1 MDVESLADKLKE
13 FENEYDDLVKK
24 IEAIDNKLNLRKSI
38 LSFSGF
44 FVLILFLSSIVL
56 IGGIILTLVSGTFNL
71 YSDLFSVILLILGI
85 GWIVFIVI
93 SRINAKNIS
102 ANLLLRNKFSKRL
115 EETNSKINEIKLL
128 IDQEELKLK
137 PKQSTDFVPET
148 QSKDFEF
155 NKLNSISGKP
165 ELVGPSVEVQN
176 KTKKEIIEKKK
187 DDRLIF
193 EEEQR
198 KKGLV
203 KFVPISLQIKELMAE
218 EGHTKA
224 FDDKVSKKW
233 KMSEDVPLE
242 ITWGTPE
249 QVFEWT
255 QKEKGY
261 IKFIDET
268 GKIRWGTKKQIAEW
282 RKQKTKKTKE

>member
-1 MDVESLADKLKE
+1 VNSLADKLKE
-13 FENEYDDLVKK
+13 LENEYDELVKK
-24 IEAIDNKLNLRKSI
+24 IETIDNKLYLRKSI

-71 YSDLFSVILLILGI
+71 YSELFSIILLILGI

-102 ANLLLRNKFSKRL
+102 TNSLLRNKLSKQL
-115 EETNSKINEIKLL
+115 EEINSKINKMKLL

-137 PKQSTDFVPET
+137 EKQSTDFVPET
-148 QSKDFEF
+148 QNKNFEF
-155 NKLNSISGKP
+155 NIPDSFSEKP
-165 ELVGPSVEVQN
+165 EYNPSAEVE
-176 KTKKEIIEKKK
+176 KETKKEVFDKKK
-187 DDRLIF
+187 DDKLIF

-218 EGHTKA
+218 EGHTKT
-224 FDDKVSKKW
+224 FDDKISKKW

-242 ITWGTPE
+242 ITWGVPE

-268 GKIRWGTKKQIAEW
+268 GKIKWGTEKQIAEW
-282 RKQKTKKTKE
+282 KKEKTKKTRQ

>member
-1 MDVESLADKLKE
+1 MDVESLANNLE
-13 FENEYDDLVKK
+13 ELENEYNDLVKK
-24 IEAIDNKLNLRKSI
+24 IEAINSKLYLRKSI

-56 IGGIILTLVSGTFNL
+56 IGGIILTLISGTFNL
-71 YSDLFSVILLILGI
+71 YSELFSIILLILGI

-102 ANLLLRNKFSKRL
+102 TNSLLRNKLSKQL
-115 EETNSKINEIKLL
+115 EEINSKINKLKLL

-137 PKQSTDFVPET
+137 EKQSTDFVPET
-148 QSKDFEF
+148 QNKNFEF
-155 NKLNSISGKP
+155 NIPDSFSEKP
-165 ELVGPSVEVQN
+165 ESNPSAEVE
-176 KTKKEIIEKKK
+176 KETKKEVFDKKK
-187 DDRLIF
+187 DDKLIF

-218 EGHTKA
+218 EGHTKT
-224 FDDKVSKKW
+224 FDDKISKKW

-268 GKIRWGTKKQIAEW
+268 GKIKWGTEKQIAES
-282 RKQKTKKTKE
+282 KKEKTKKTRQ

>member
-1 MDVESLADKLKE
+1 VESLASNLE
-13 FENEYDDLVKK
+13 ELENEYNDLVKK
-24 IEAIDNKLNLRKSI
+24 IEAIDSKLYLRKSI

-44 FVLILFLSSIVL
+44 FVLILFVSSIAL

-71 YSDLFSVILLILGI
+71 YSELFLIILLILGI
-85 GWIVFIVI
+85 GWIFFIIV

-102 ANLLLRNKFSKRL
+102 TNSFLRNKLSKQL
-115 EETNSKINEIKLL
+115 EETNSKINKMKLL

-137 PKQSTDFVPET
+137 DKQSTDFVPEI
-148 QSKDFEF
+148 QNKDFEF
-155 NKLNSISGKP
+155 NQPNSFSEKP
-165 ELVGPSVEVQN
+165 EVVSLLEV
-176 KTKKEIIEKKK
+176 KKETKKEVFEKKK
-187 DDRLIF
+187 EDKLIF

-203 KFVPISLQIKELMAE
+203 KFIPISLQIKELMAE
-218 EGHTKA
+218 EGHTKT

-233 KMSEDVPLE
+233 KISEDIPLE

-249 QVFEWT
+249 RVFEWT

-268 GKIRWGTKKQIAEW
+268 GKIKWGTEKQIAEW
-282 RKQKTKKTKE
+282 KKKKTKQTRD

>member
-1 MDVESLADKLKE
+1 MESLADKLKE

>member
-218 EGHTKA
+218 EGHNKA

-233 KMSEDVPLE
+233 KISEDIPLE

-261 IKFIDET
+261 FKFIDET
-268 GKIRWGTKKQIAEW
+268 GKIRWGTEKQIAEW
-282 RKQKTKKTKE
+282 KKKKTKQTRE

>member
-1 MDVESLADKLKE
+1 MDVESLADKLKA

>member
-1 MDVESLADKLKE
+1 MDSESLASKLKE
-13 FENEYDDLVKK
+13 LKNEHNVLKKK
-24 IEAIDNKLNLRKSI
+24 IEAIDNKLYLRKSI

-44 FVLILFLSSIVL
+44 FVLILFLSSIILV
-56 IGGIILTLVSGTFNL
+56 GGIIITLVSGTFNL
-71 YSDLFSVILLILGI
+71 YSDLFLIILLILGV
-85 GWIVFIVI
+85 GWIIFII
-93 SRINAKNIS
+93 IARINAKNIS
-102 ANLLLRNKFSKRL
+102 ENSLLRNELSKKL
-115 EETNSKINEIKLL
+115 EETNSKINEMKLL
-128 IDQEELKLK
+128 IDQEEMKLK
-137 PKQSTDFVPET
+137 EKQSTDFVPKT

-155 NKLNSISGKP
+155 NKLNTLSGKP
-165 ELVGPSVEVQN
+165 ELVGPSAEV
-176 KTKKEIIEKKK
+176 KKEPKKEVFEKKK

-193 EEEQR
+193 EKEQR

-218 EGHTKA
+218 EGHTKT

-261 IKFIDET
+261 IKFIDEA
-268 GKIRWGTKKQIAEW
+268 GKIRWGTEKQIAEW
-282 RKQKTKKTKE
+282 RKQKAKKTKE